1 LRGQPPSLLT
11 LMDGPAARCNRF
23 SQPGG
28 LQSCINVSGKRVV
41 LRAMMDISAHYRRTS
56 SLTAIMPGRP
66 GFFAPRVHT
75 HWLFGGKVTS
85 CHDTDGLK
93 STLERLV
100 DFDCINARETRF
112 SIAVVNVRT
121 GNFAYFDNAAT
132 MIRAEHVMASDALP
146 PGFPA
151 IEIDGEHYWDRGL
164 ISNTP
169 LQYVT
174 AYVPRRKITVT
185 LCTRN

>member
-1 LRGQPPSLLT
+1 
-11 LMDGPAARCNRF
+11 
-23 SQPGG
+23 
-28 LQSCINVSGKRVV
+28 V
-41 LRAMMDISAHYRRTS
+41 LRAMMDISAHHRRTS

-66 GFFAPRVHT
+66 GVFAPCVPT

-85 CHDTDGLK
+85 CHDTGGLK
-93 STLERLV
+93 LTLERLV

-132 MIRAEHVMASDALP
+132 MIREEHVMASDALP